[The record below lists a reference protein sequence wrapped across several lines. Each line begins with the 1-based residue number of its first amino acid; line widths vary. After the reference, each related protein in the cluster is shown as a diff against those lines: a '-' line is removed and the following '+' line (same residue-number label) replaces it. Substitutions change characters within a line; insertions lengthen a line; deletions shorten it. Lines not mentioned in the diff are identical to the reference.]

1 MAEHENVQPV
11 GAVCSIDGTC
21 SVPAPAS
28 DAERVER
35 ESAAYQEAVRGF
47 HAVDVPAVE
56 AMIAERRD
64 FYLYVGRVTCRW
76 CRRLIPVMVPVFAKR
91 GVDVFYLDSTDSQTD
106 EGLSAFRDRYGVT
119 WVPTVLHFDA
129 AGSVRGLEVDLD
141 VDDDTLREALEREL
155 ACGFSGAR

>member
-1 MAEHENVQPV
+1 MAEHENVQPIA
-11 GAVCSIDGTC
+11 AVCSINGTC

-28 DAERVER
+28 DEERVER
-35 ESAAYQEAVRGF
+35 ESEIYREVVRGF
-47 HAVDVPAVE
+47 HAVDVPAIE

-76 CRRLIPVMVPVFAKR
+76 CRRLIPVMAPVFEER
-91 GVDVFYLDSTDSQTD
+91 VIDVFYLDSTDSKTD
-106 EGLSAFRDRYGVT
+106 EGLSAFRTRYGVT

-141 VDDDTLREALEREL
+141 VDDDTLREAIEREL
-155 ACGFSGAR
+155 A